1 MTIIKPNSKP
11 ITESSPVLTGAEKAQ
26 LGTIKQFRH
35 GSSQQPLKESI
46 WIKESDKVIDKGDS
60 GKVIVDIKKELYGIP
75 AHLNVDKV
83 KQNQSTYFADR
94 TAMHIKTGL
103 SEVEIEKRE
112 EKE

>member
-1 MTIIKPNSKP
+1 M
-11 ITESSPVLTGAEKAQ
+11 
-26 LGTIKQFRH
+26 
-35 GSSQQPLKESI
+35 
-46 WIKESDKVIDKGDS
+46 
-60 GKVIVDIKKELYGIP
+60 VDIKKELYGIP